1 MTQVGTQCGWW
12 REAGGTW
19 SLSEA
24 LSCTPLTPSLPTWL
38 HRRHRGHAQRHQ
50 WGRDG
55 PTLAGV
61 GGAPSP
67 QPHLSPHPRPHPPKT
82 ARTPRPTCGLYPL
95 QPLEPPTPGPWPFWD
110 SSPCS
115 APPLLPARLQH
126 GRREPPPC
134 STPGLPGSERGCQGC
149 AGGGGVEVAILGAE
163 GRAVVRV

>member
-115 APPLLPARLQH
+115 APP
-126 GRREPPPC
+126 PPPC
-134 STPGLPGSERGCQGC
+134 STPTREERASPLLHTWAPRAQREAAKVVQGEGVWKWPFWEPRAGL
-149 AGGGGVEVAILGAE
+149 
-163 GRAVVRV
+163 